1 MATDNK
7 DGMSKLQ
14 TACLAL
20 SRLLAKEGRDFILQ
34 IKVGDQFSFCVE
46 SGMRIP
52 AQKSTNNENRTKRK
66 KSASGIERDR
76 RRRVDFLKRKGIFL
90 PSAASDA
97 DSGRMEKL
105 NTVSHSAQEVGGTTG
120 GISNSDDA
128 QNKKLPGV
136 MEEGLITKEEARE
149 AGLDEIWTKVMKIQA
164 STTETALQAKRRLGL
179 LGIAELKSELK
190 SEIDQNLVKVN
201 ACLRE
206 FRKDDS
212 SID

>member
-76 RRRVDFLKRKGIFL
+76 RRRVEFLKRKGIFL
-90 PSAASDA
+90 PSAASDT

-120 GISNSDDA
+120 GINDSDDA

-136 MEEGLITKEEARE
+136 MEEGLITKEDVRE
-149 AGLDEIWTKVMKIQA
+149 TELDELRTKVMKIQA
-164 STTETALQAKRRLGL
+164 STTENALRAKRRLGL
-179 LGIAELKSELK
+179 LGIAELK

-212 SID
+212 SKD

>member
-120 GISNSDDA
+120 GINDSDDA

-164 STTETALQAKRRLGL
+164 STTENALQPSSNIK
-179 LGIAELKSELK
+179 
-190 SEIDQNLVKVN
+190 LVQFEN
-201 ACLRE
+201 ILYCNGN
-206 FRKDDS
+206 
-212 SID
+212 IIQT